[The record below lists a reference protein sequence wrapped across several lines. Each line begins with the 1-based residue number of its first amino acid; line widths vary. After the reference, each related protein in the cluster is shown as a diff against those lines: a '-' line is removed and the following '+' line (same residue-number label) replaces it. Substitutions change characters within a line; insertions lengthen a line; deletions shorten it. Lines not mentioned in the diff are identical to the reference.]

1 MIAIL
6 KREFQ
11 SYFQTSIAYIYL
23 GFFLLVSGAFFTT
36 GNLVSRSP
44 QYTSFLGTFL
54 FIFLLAIP
62 LLTMRLFSEEKKQ
75 KTDQLLLTSPISV
88 TEIVLG
94 KFLAALALYLVSLA
108 VTIIYPIFIAVFGS
122 LAVWEVLG
130 SYLGFIFLGACY
142 ISIGL
147 FISAGTENQFTAAM
161 VCFFTLLLLLFI
173 DPLISAAPSGLIA
186 GIVFAGVLAVAA
198 GIFLYL
204 NTRNVIIAAGFT
216 ALGTLV
222 IGVLYLVKKDVFFGF
237 IRNFFSWF
245 SLNKRYGNFSMG
257 ILELE
262 SLIYYISFSGLFIF
276 LTVRLIEKRR
286 WN

>member
-1 MIAIL
+1 MIAIF
-6 KREFQ
+6 KRELQ

-23 GFFLLVSGAFFTT
+23 GFFLLVAGAFFTT
-36 GNLVSRSP
+36 GNLAVRSP
-44 QYTSFLGTFL
+44 QYTNFLGTFL

-94 KFLAALALYLVSLA
+94 KFLAALALYLISLA

-122 LAVWEVLG
+122 LAVWEVVG

-147 FISAGTENQFTAAM
+147 FISAGTENQFIAAM

-173 DPLISAAPSGLIA
+173 DPLIAVVPSGLTA
-186 GIVFAGVLAVAA
+186 GLVFAGVLAAA
-198 GIFLYL
+198 VGLFLYL
-204 NTRNVIIAAGFT
+204 NTRNVIITAGIT
-216 ALGTLV
+216 ALGAIV
-222 IGVLYLVKKDVFFGF
+222 IAVLYLVKREVFFGF
-237 IRNFFSWF
+237 IMNFLSWF